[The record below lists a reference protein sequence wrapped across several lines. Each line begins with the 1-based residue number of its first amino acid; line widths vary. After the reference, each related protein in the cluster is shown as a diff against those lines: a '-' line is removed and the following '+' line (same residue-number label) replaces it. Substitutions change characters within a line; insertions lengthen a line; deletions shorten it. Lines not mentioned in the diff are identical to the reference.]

1 MFSEFIIQL
10 TTALQNP
17 LPGKE
22 VQIKMA
28 PYSSKVNEKFK
39 NRTEKAKT
47 ACVLVLFYPLNNIPH
62 IVLMKRPSYDGPHS
76 GQVSLPGGKWELS
89 DESFEYTALREA
101 QEELNI
107 EPSTVE
113 IVGQLSP
120 LFIPPS
126 NFEVL
131 PFLGIC
137 QQRPT
142 FIKDP
147 KEVDAILEID
157 IPFLLSEEVIKSKN
171 MKLSGGLHFDTPYFD
186 IQNEVVWGATAMML
200 FELRTILKEN

>member
-1 MFSEFIIQL
+1 MFSEFITQL

-28 PYSSKVNEKFK
+28 PYHSKVNEKFK
-39 NRTEKAKT
+39 DRTEKAKT
-47 ACVLVLFYPLNNIPH
+47 ACVLVLLYPINNIPH
-62 IVLMKRPSYDGPHS
+62 IVLMKRPSYDGHHS
-76 GQVSLPGGKWELS
+76 AQVSFPGGKRESS
-89 DESFEYTALREA
+89 DGSFEFTALREA

-107 EPSTVE
+107 EPATVE
-113 IVGQLSP
+113 IVGRLSP

-131 PFLGIC
+131 PFVGIC
-137 QQRPT
+137 MTRPD

-147 KEVDAILEID
+147 KEVDAILEFD
-157 IPFLLSEEVIKSKN
+157 VPFLLSNNAIKSKK
-171 MKLSGGLHFDTPYFD
+171 MLLSAGFNFETPYFD
-186 IQNEVVWGATAMML
+186 IKNEIVWGATAMML
-200 FELRTILKEN
+200 FELRTILKEI